1 MRRVAALS
9 LSLVLTAGS
18 VPAVAAGHAEACGSP
33 GQVLDLKNWKL
44 QLPIGEP
51 EKPKEVSQPALDRHT
66 EDPWFRT
73 NSGCDGIQ
81 FRAAVT
87 GVSTG
92 GSQYPRSEL
101 REMDGAEKAAWSTSS
116 GTHTMVI
123 DQAITA
129 VPREK
134 PQVIAGQVHN
144 TSSHLIM
151 FRLDGGKLYLHYADD
166 SRYKLVTSDYR
177 LGQRF
182 RVKFVASGGTIKA
195 YYNDVL
201 QATVAK
207 RTTTAY
213 FKAGAYTLA
222 HCENSSPCSTSNF
235 GQVVIYKLSV
245 SHS

>member
-1 MRRVAALS
+1 MRRVAP
-9 LSLVLTAGS
+9 LVLCLA
-18 VPAVAAGHAEACGSP
+18 VVAAAAPAVSAGQAVACGAP
-33 GQVLDLKNWKL
+33 GKVLNLKNWKL

-51 EKPKEVSQPALDRHT
+51 EKPTEISQPALDT
-66 EDPWFRT
+66 YTKDPWFKT
-73 NSGCDGIQ
+73 TPACDGVQ
-81 FRAAVT
+81 FRAAVN

-101 REMDGAEKAAWSTSS
+101 REMDGSEKAAWSTSD
-116 GTHTMVI
+116 GTHTMVV

-129 VPREK
+129 VPAQK

-151 FRLDGGKLYLHYADD
+151 FRLDGTNLYIHYADN

-182 RVKFVASGGTIKA
+182 QVKFVASGGKISA
-195 YYNDVL
+195 YYNDIL
-201 QATVAK
+201 QTTVSK
-207 RTTTAY
+207 QTTTAY

-222 HCENSSPCSTSNF
+222 HCDNSSPCNTSNY